1 MWVRIGK
8 RLECDQPHE
17 FVDFVSFF
25 AQHSARNEAG
35 LDVVAHREPWKK
47 IRILKNETTLGARAE
62 DFFFVHNQLAG
73 IRKIETRDE
82 SKQCRFSATR
92 MKCRRARA
100 AWCPARLGPQNFCGF
115 PERGVPTRP

>member
-1 MWVRIGK
+1 MIDQRAGEGDALRHAAGEVMWVRIGK

-35 LDVVAHREPWKK
+35 LDIVAHGEPWKK

-82 SKQCRFSATR
+82 SKQCRFSAT
-92 MKCRRARA
+92 AR
-100 AWCPARLGPQNFCGF
+100 PN
-115 PERGVPTRP
+115 